1 MVFQDT
7 FLFQTTLL
15 NNIAY
20 GANGAS
26 RDEIVSAAK
35 AAQLDEFIKG
45 LPNGYE
51 TSVGERG
58 VTLSG
63 GQQQRL
69 SIARTILLN
78 PPILIM
84 DDSTASVDVATES
97 LIRKALKAVME
108 ERTTFIIA
116 HRVTSVKEADLI
128 LVLEEGEIVERG
140 THKELIER
148 EGFYKKIYELQ
159 ILPHEQML
167 LDGRKLGK

>member
-1 MVFQDT
+1 
-7 FLFQTTLL
+7 
-15 NNIAY
+15 
-20 GANGAS
+20 
-26 RDEIVSAAK
+26 
-35 AAQLDEFIKG
+35 
-45 LPNGYE
+45 
-51 TSVGERG
+51 
-58 VTLSG
+58 
-63 GQQQRL
+63 
-69 SIARTILLN
+69 
-78 PPILIM
+78 M